1 MRRTFPLLILSML
14 ISPALAESI
23 QVATSHGVV
32 LMTEEEYAEPAYAS
46 ASGDAIC
53 CGGGRVRG
61 VEQRTNI
68 DRFG

>member
-1 MRRTFPLLILSML
+1 MIARIAADE
-14 ISPALAESI
+14 ALAESI
-23 QVATSHGVV
+23 KAF
-32 LMTEEEYAEPAYAS
+32 MEAAYAS